1 MKPEG
6 FWEHRTGEVLLWLV
20 LHVWTEN
27 TTFCGL
33 PLTFLTS
40 WHITA
45 PSEIPLTHED
55 LGACQLISRVTLVG
69 DDGAV
74 DEVRVG
80 RALPAVGDLRQLRAG
95 VISRHLCWHWSS
107 WCCIVLVGEERDRM
121 GNDKLRITDILPI
134 YVDTMRKD
142 NGTGNTIPLNNST
155 FFCIMNITFT
165 FFIWDQDCK
174 GTHDE
179 VPQGNLSIDM

>member
-6 FWEHRTGEVLLWLV
+6 FWEYMTGELSLA
-20 LHVWTEN
+20 LHVWTNGEN
-27 TTFCGL
+27 VTFCGL

-55 LGACQLISRVTLVG
+55 LWAYQLISGVALVG

-80 RALPAVGDLRQLRAG
+80 RALPAIGNLRQLRAR
-95 VISRHLCWHWSS
+95 VVPRHLCWHRSS
-107 WCCIVLVGEERDRM
+107 WCCCIVLVGEERHRM
-121 GNDKLRITDILPI
+121 GNGKLRISDILSI

-142 NGTGNTIPLNNST
+142 NGTGNTEIL
-155 FFCIMNITFT
+155 
-165 FFIWDQDCK
+165 K
-174 GTHDE
+174 
-179 VPQGNLSIDM
+179 